1 MRKFGLQVS
10 EQKHYKLLLLDCYWS
25 VLGRKPA

>member
-1 MRKFGLQVS
+1 MRKSGLQVS